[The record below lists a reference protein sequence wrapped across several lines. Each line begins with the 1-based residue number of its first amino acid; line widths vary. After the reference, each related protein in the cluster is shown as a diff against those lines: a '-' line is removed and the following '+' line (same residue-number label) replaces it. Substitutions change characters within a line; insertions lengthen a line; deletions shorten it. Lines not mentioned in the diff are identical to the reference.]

1 MSTER
6 PISKETI
13 VICLCSIVLSVFTSL
28 VSTNANTRTQNA
40 NQDID
45 IELVKQ
51 KQLTYERDYTE
62 LKQLAKDTYQ
72 KVIEIDK
79 KIDLKADK
87 QYIIP

>member
-1 MSTER
+1 
-6 PISKETI
+6 
-13 VICLCSIVLSVFTSL
+13 VFTSL